1 MFVQLNPDVNSYS
14 ESLSTLKFAERV
26 SGVELGAARSNKE
39 GRDVRELM
47 EQVASLKSTIAKKDE
62 EIEQLQLRKG
72 LKSVHTGSNGEKRG
86 TAMRYASSSPRR
98 ETVGGTTPP
107 SQKPLGGK
115 GLAVKSAS
123 DLDFYSEQSDKHSE
137 DDFQN
142 SMDDFKYQ
150 NELVRQSKVAGDTE
164 IIGLGDADYDER
176 SSDISDGGLS
186 MGTDTDGSVESTFTS
201 ETTKRSDIPEKP
213 KLKKLPPKVS
223 RAPLK
228 PGRTASP
235 TTSKS
240 KPSPK
245 MSPKLLTFSTNVPFR
260 F

>member
-1 MFVQLNPDVNSYS
+1 MCMC
-14 ESLSTLKFAERV
+14 
-26 SGVELGAARSNKE
+26 SGVVRRLPYALSITDSKSLGLKLLGGCIFFFEDHILWSSPNKF
-39 GRDVRELM
+39 LLTI
-47 EQVASLKSTIAKKDE
+47 QVASLKSTIAKKDE

-72 LKSVHTGSNGEKRG
+72 LKSVHPDSNGEKRG

-115 GLAVKSAS
+115 GLAMKSAS
-123 DLDFYSEQSDKHSE
+123 DPDFYSEQSDKHSE

-186 MGTDTDGSVESTFTS
+186 MGTDTDGSVESAFTS
-201 ETTKRSDIPEKP
+201 ETTKRSDIPEK
-213 KLKKLPPKVS
+213 
-223 RAPLK
+223 
-228 PGRTASP
+228 
-235 TTSKS
+235 
-240 KPSPK
+240 
-245 MSPKLLTFSTNVPFR
+245 
-260 F
+260 